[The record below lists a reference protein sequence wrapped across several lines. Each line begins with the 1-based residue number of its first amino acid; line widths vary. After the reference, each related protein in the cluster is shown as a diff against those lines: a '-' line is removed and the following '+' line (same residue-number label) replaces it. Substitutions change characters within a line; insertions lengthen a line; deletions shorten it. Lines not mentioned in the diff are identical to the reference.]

1 MISRPLPI
9 VAALA
14 DRLWKLPY
22 IYMTGQG
29 KVCRTDPGLA
39 TPMGMS
45 LFPNAVGHGG

>member
-1 MISRPLPI
+1 MIPRTLPI

-14 DRLWKLPY
+14 DRLRNLPY

-29 KVCRTDPGLA
+29 KVCRTNRGLA

-45 LFPNAVGHGG
+45 LFPNALGPGG

>member
-1 MISRPLPI
+1 MIPRTLPI

-14 DRLWKLPY
+14 DRLWNLPY

-29 KVCRTDPGLA
+29 KVRRSDHDLA
-39 TPMGMS
+39 TAVGVS